1 MLKSKH
7 KFIAVVVISWALAA
21 VHVEGILN
29 HSFAQS
35 LLPQELTL
43 NEIYEAGSGLPVGKI
58 QSIWGDVVILHAD
71 MIDGYLA
78 KVGLPLFNG
87 DTIVTTE
94 NGSFGCKLND
104 GSTIRL
110 ASNSKLTINHS
121 THDARRKSS
130 FSVLSLIPGNAYFKI
145 AKLDE
150 FEAREFKVETD
161 VVVAGGRQADF
172 IIMVAEG
179 ITEILALQATILQ
192 VASLEDPEQKIVLSD
207 FQRAVI
213 LDGVLPATVEMI
225 PTEEAAQ
232 LVSQF
237 YQIPEGILSDMAMR
251 KLREKEIFEDE
262 DILEE
267 DIEKD
272 DFFIE

>member
-21 VHVEGILN
+21 VHGEGNLN

-110 ASNSKLTINHS
+110 ASNSKLTINQS
-121 THDARRKSS
+121 AHDARRKSS

-179 ITEILALQATILQ
+179 INEILALQATILQ